1 MPRGLGI
8 SPPSRGIALIETTF
22 GSLTNRTPDSLWEGS
37 DKICTSNEK
46 PRRNT
51 RSYGW

>member
-22 GSLTNRTPDSLWEGS
+22 GTLTNRRPDSLWEGR
-37 DKICTSNEK
+37 DKICRSNEK
-46 PRRNT
+46 SR
-51 RSYGW
+51 